1 MSNVTPL
8 FASYP
13 TESSSSNRTEPKSS
27 TTSLTPELRD
37 GLDELKRELQAY
49 RDREERP

>member
-8 FASYP
+8 FASHP
-13 TESSSSNRTEPKSS
+13 AKPSLSPNRSDPKS
-27 TTSLTPELRD
+27 TTVLTPELRS

-49 RDREERP
+49 LDREQRS